1 MSQKLLL
8 ILTLGALP
16 LSLLAQPKSEPL
28 KSGDPIPDSA
38 LKTADDE
45 NVSLRKLVSEKPA
58 VLIFYRGGWCPYC
71 TRHLRDLARIE
82 KDVLAAGDQLLAIS
96 ADRPSKLREKP
107 DYQKLNY
114 TLLSDNSMDAA
125 RAFGIGFEVPADL
138 VKKYKNEY
146 GIDLEAASG
155 RTHHLLPHPA
165 VFVVDMRGIVRFA
178 HVSKDYKVRLESQKI
193 LEEARATR

>member
-8 ILTLGALP
+8 IMTFGALP

-38 LKTADDE
+38 LKTAADE
-45 NVSLRKLVSEKPA
+45 SVSLRKLVSEKPA

-71 TRHLRDLARIE
+71 TRHLQDLARIE
-82 KDVLAAGDQLLAIS
+82 KDVLASGYQLLAIS
-96 ADRPSKLREKP
+96 ADQPSKLREKP

-125 RAFGIGFEVPADL
+125 EAFGIAFEVPADL
-138 VKKYKNEY
+138 VKKYKDEY

-165 VFVVDMRGIVRFA
+165 VFVVDTQGIVRFA
-178 HVSKDYKVRLESQKI
+178 HVGEDYKVRLESKKI
-193 LEEARATR
+193 LEAVRTTR